1 MDVLKDKQN
10 KTYPYISRYSAFPFF
25 YNEQDKKFI
34 YGITSQLDNSIS
46 YVAHKVT
53 DADTLESLA
62 LKYYGRP
69 DYYWI
74 IADFNRIQDPFIKL
88 LDFYNIVNIPSL
100 SNISF
105 E

>member
-1 MDVLKDKQN
+1 MDVLKDKQS
-10 KTYPYISRYSAFPFF
+10 KTYSYISRYSAFPFY
-25 YNEQDKKFI
+25 YNTQDNKYI
-34 YGITSQLDNSIS
+34 YGITAHLDKEIVF
-46 YVAHKVT
+46 VAHQVSQ
-53 DADTLESLA
+53 ADTLESLA

-74 IADFNRIQDPFIKL
+74 IADFNSIQDPFIKL
-88 LDFYNIVNIPSL
+88 IDHYKILNIPSL